1 MELHSIMAPPMKTDA
16 LPPPP
21 NTGSTDCA
29 QEPPVLDGIGAIP
42 AGIPLHIP
50 VLIIVSWHY

>member
-1 MELHSIMAPPMKTDA
+1 MAPPMKTDA

-21 NTGSTDCA
+21 PPNTGSTDCA
-29 QEPPVLDGIGAIP
+29 QDPPVLDGIGAIP